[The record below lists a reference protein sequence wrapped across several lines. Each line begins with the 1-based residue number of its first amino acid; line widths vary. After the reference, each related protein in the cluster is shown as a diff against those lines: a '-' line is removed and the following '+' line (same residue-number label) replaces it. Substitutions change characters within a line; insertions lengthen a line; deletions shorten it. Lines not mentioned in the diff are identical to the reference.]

1 MTGTVSPAGARVK
14 VQGHVARVSGN
25 EFTSSVKLA
34 HGTNVIDVA
43 ATARGRATALTA
55 FRVTRVERV
64 AVPDFA
70 GLSVGDAEAEAK
82 KLDLKLESERGGG
95 FLDSLVPRRI
105 GVCDQEPAA
114 GEKVRRG
121 DDGPRARRAL
131 LLSSGARRDGDQ
143 RDARLAAVAHHAEH
157 DPALDR
163 VAAAALDAVA
173 AGSHARRGRPAP
185 QVVELVALG
194 VLGAELRLVLPHHAR
209 APARDPAREHAL
221 HARA

>member
-1 MTGTVSPAGARVK
+1 MCSHTVALPEDGLKAGGSLTGQQMRLGPLIAVGFAGALLGGCGSDDPPPKPQKPVNLTIASPVDTAIVQGGTTTVTGTVSPAGARVK

-55 FRVTRVERV
+55 FRITRVERV
-64 AVPDFA
+64 AVPDFT

-95 FLDSLVPRRI
+95 FLDSLVPRRV

-121 DDGPRARRAL
+121 AT
-131 LLSSGARRDGDQ
+131 
-143 RDARLAAVAHHAEH
+143 V
-157 DPALDR
+157 R
-163 VAAAALDAVA
+163 V
-173 AGSHARRGRPAP
+173 
-185 QVVELVALG
+185 LVA
-194 VLGAELRLVLPHHAR
+194 RSC
-209 APARDPAREHAL
+209 
-221 HARA
+221 